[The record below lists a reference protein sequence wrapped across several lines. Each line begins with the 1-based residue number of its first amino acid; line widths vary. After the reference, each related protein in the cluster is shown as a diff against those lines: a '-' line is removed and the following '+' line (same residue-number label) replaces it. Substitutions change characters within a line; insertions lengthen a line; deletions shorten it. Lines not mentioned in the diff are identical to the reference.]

1 MRLED
6 PEPNNYSSLDLD
18 VDEYLDT
25 LPDLDGSYSK
35 DLNDLLRE
43 MLRADPD
50 TRKLTYTSRSH
61 GGAVVFFHPVRTVL
75 GMGKHQAHPFIT
87 VVFSL
92 HP

>member
-25 LPDLDGSYSK
+25 LPDLDSSYSK

-50 TRKLTYTSRSH
+50 TRKSTYTSRSH
-61 GGAVVFFHPVRTVL
+61 EDAVVLFHPVRTVL
-75 GMGKHQAHPFIT
+75 GMGKHQAHPFVT
-87 VVFSL
+87 VVFS
-92 HP
+92 PQP